1 MLTRQQKEDQLAAL
15 SSLLEGANTLVL
27 VDYRGLTV
35 PDANDLRG
43 RLRNTG
49 DGSVAYRVVKNT
61 LIKRAIEGTE
71 AAAIDALLTGPT
83 ALAIAYDEPSALAK
97 TLVDYSK
104 ENERFELKGGM
115 VDGELVD
122 VETLQRLAALPTKHE
137 LHGMLAGTLQAPMRN
152 LAGTLHALLGYM
164 RNALEQRQAQL
175 EA

>member
-15 SSLLEGANTLVL
+15 SSLLEGASTLVL

-49 DGSVAYRVVKNT
+49 DGSVAYRVVKNS

-71 AAAIDALLTGPT
+71 AAAIDSLLTGPT

-104 ENERFELKGGM
+104 ENERKS
-115 VDGELVD
+115 D
-122 VETLQRLAALPTKHE
+122 
-137 LHGMLAGTLQAPMRN
+137 
-152 LAGTLHALLGYM
+152 
-164 RNALEQRQAQL
+164 
-175 EA
+175 